1 MPGEGPYEAQA
12 RAQDREQMA
21 IDAMKQYGDALRGTP
36 ELKNNPA
43 LTELRARLLQEPQ
56 RFFRSLRAKLQSHP
70 ETMPDALARLAMA
83 NFELGSITY
92 ELGDKED
99 ALQALEG
106 SLAIRERLA
115 REIPGLPQFASELA
129 ASLNFIGRVKTDLGR
144 LPEALTAHERAHAIR
159 ERLARENPKPTSFQR
174 DLAWSLNNI
183 ALVYSKMGRSAEAI
197 ELYER
202 SRTIFERLAR
212 ENPKETRNQI
222 DLAWSHG
229 NIADLEEK
237 LGRLSQAL
245 ASREQA
251 LTVSARLARE
261 KPSIVPLEHDVV
273 STYNSIG
280 NLQRKMG
287 RSTDA
292 LASYEEAR
300 AILEREGRQHPE
312 SPELASDMG
321 TILNNIARI
330 DLDNREYKQAAE
342 KLARAIECQRKALA
356 TNPRNPGYRQLLINH
371 LSNLIRAAEGLGNV
385 DQANEARRE
394 LAAADPSKAALDARL
409 AAVLQGE
416 QTPKDEL
423 ERTQLADRAYEKSQ
437 YASSARLYAEA
448 LANDPKLGNDRQAP
462 YAYNAACAAALA
474 GCGQGNDVPPPDD
487 VARAKLRQQA
497 RAWLEAELAAWGTV
511 LDGGPAELKAVV
523 PQTLKHWKSDAD
535 LAGIRD
541 GKELAK
547 LPEDERAAFQQLW
560 NDVDTLLTKAAGSK

>member
-1 MPGEGPYEAQA
+1 
-12 RAQDREQMA
+12 
-21 IDAMKQYGDALRGTP
+21 
-36 ELKNNPA
+36 
-43 LTELRARLLQEPQ
+43 
-56 RFFRSLRAKLQSHP
+56 
-70 ETMPDALARLAMA
+70 
-83 NFELGSITY
+83 
-92 ELGDKED
+92 
-99 ALQALEG
+99 
-106 SLAIRERLA
+106 
-115 REIPGLPQFASELA
+115 
-129 ASLNFIGRVKTDLGR
+129 V
-144 LPEALTAHERAHAIR
+144 
-159 ERLARENPKPTSFQR
+159 
-174 DLAWSLNNI
+174 
-183 ALVYSKMGRSAEAI
+183 
-197 ELYER
+197 
-202 SRTIFERLAR
+202 R

-385 DQANEARRE
+385 D
-394 LAAADPSKAALDARL
+394 
-409 AAVLQGE
+409 
-416 QTPKDEL
+416 
-423 ERTQLADRAYEKSQ
+423 
-437 YASSARLYAEA
+437 
-448 LANDPKLGNDRQAP
+448 
-462 YAYNAACAAALA
+462 
-474 GCGQGNDVPPPDD
+474 
-487 VARAKLRQQA
+487 
-497 RAWLEAELAAWGTV
+497 
-511 LDGGPAELKAVV
+511 
-523 PQTLKHWKSDAD
+523 
-535 LAGIRD
+535 
-541 GKELAK
+541 
-547 LPEDERAAFQQLW
+547 
-560 NDVDTLLTKAAGSK
+560 